1 MGRTSLHAR
10 HVFDIVQSQIH
21 QCMQIH
27 GGKFAQCLAGYLF
40 AIIDYRF
47 ESRETYSSAKVE
59 PRFDIP
65 QNYQYM

>member
-1 MGRTSLHAR
+1 
-10 HVFDIVQSQIH
+10 
-21 QCMQIH
+21 MQIH